1 MTTEQL
7 HAFFIG
13 HGYIPNRW
21 GAYQKPLLP
30 GVRYKIKKLVL
41 RKERQLSDGGWF
53 RVSSGYLAHLELT
66 PDGKLKG
73 LSQ

>member
-1 MTTEQL
+1 MNTQQL
-7 HAFFIG
+7 HDFFTDNG
-13 HGYIPNRW
+13 WSPNRW
-21 GAYQKPLLP
+21 GAYHKPSLP

-66 PDGKLKG
+66 PEGKLKG